1 MGIED
6 HTLSSGERFEFYYL
20 IKCLFALHSRIQLYK
35 VLFKL
40 HYIIDF
46 FLIMYRWIK
55 LCIGEWL
62 MCFQIETAGS
72 ESVHLNWNH
81 VLLVTWRGFSNDF

>member
-20 IKCLFALHSRIQLYK
+20 IKCLFALHSHIQLYK

-46 FLIMYRWIK
+46 F
-55 LCIGEWL
+55 
-62 MCFQIETAGS
+62 F
-72 ESVHLNWNH
+72 NH
-81 VLLVTWRGFSNDF
+81 VQMDKTLHRGMVNVFPNRDSWVRVCPSELESRALSYLAWLLQ